1 MAEQLVLPI
10 FPLPDVTFFP
20 HTFLPL
26 HVFETRYRAMVTDA
40 LARNRRLAVVRLRPG
55 YEARYEGKPE
65 VFDVAG
71 AGEIVNCERL
81 ASGRFNILVRGQ
93 WRVRIEAEIPSDT
106 LYRMVRARS
115 LDDRPSDGEVA
126 PLVTRIRASCKS
138 LLEALDRPVDVLDGA
153 LGPDEA
159 AGAIADRA
167 VETSP
172 SQFGFAAHALHLL
185 GDIATHPD
193 RFDAERGEA
202 HYRQALA
209 LAEPRGMRPL
219 VAHCH
224 LGLGRLDRRAGRRE
238 QAREHLA
245 TATAMYREMDMR
257 FWLEQAE
264 AEQRA

>member
-1 MAEQLVLPI
+1 VSELLVLPI

-115 LDDRPSDGEVA
+115 LDDTPGDGEVA

-153 LGPDEA
+153 LGADEA
-159 AGAIADRA
+159 AGAIADRVA
-167 VETSP
+167 AAFLPDPSLRQSLLETLDV
-172 SQFGFAAHALHLL
+172 G
-185 GDIATHPD
+185 
-193 RFDAERGEA
+193 ERLRRVA
-202 HYRQALA
+202 QALDD
-209 LAEPRGMRPL
+209 
-219 VAHCH
+219 VAND
-224 LGLGRLDRRAGRRE
+224 LKG
-238 QAREHLA
+238 Q
-245 TATAMYREMDMR
+245 
-257 FWLEQAE
+257 
-264 AEQRA
+264 

>member
-1 MAEQLVLPI
+1 MPVSEQLVLPI

-115 LDDRPSDGEVA
+115 LDDTPADGEVA

-153 LGPDEA
+153 LGADEA
-159 AGAIADRA
+159 AGAIADRVA
-167 VETSP
+167 AAFLPDPSLRQSLLETLDV
-172 SQFGFAAHALHLL
+172 G
-185 GDIATHPD
+185 
-193 RFDAERGEA
+193 ERLRRVA
-202 HYRQALA
+202 QALDD
-209 LAEPRGMRPL
+209 
-219 VAHCH
+219 VAND
-224 LGLGRLDRRAGRRE
+224 LKG
-238 QAREHLA
+238 Q
-245 TATAMYREMDMR
+245 
-257 FWLEQAE
+257 
-264 AEQRA
+264 